1 MKICQALDKFD
12 ERQLFVPAF
21 QREYVW
27 KRDDAKQLIDSL
39 IKEYPTGTMLTWE
52 TNNPPE
58 LKGPHKYDEKQGA
71 VRILLDGQQRLT
83 TLYMLIRGELPP
95 YYTAPEILNDT
106 RGLYVNVE
114 SLELEYYK
122 KLKMENDPRWQNV
135 TDIFQRKVRAKDVVR
150 ALEARGE
157 TVSRERD
164 DLIDDNV
171 KAIENILDREFPEQ
185 TIPVKA
191 TIREAID
198 IFYKVNASGVSLT
211 DAELALA
218 LISGYWPQAR
228 DTFKAKLTELEARG
242 FSFKLDFIVYALLA
256 CLHHSG
262 SNMRLLH
269 DQANDGPIQ
278 AAWKKLET
286 QTLDYV
292 ANIMQSHAFIDH
304 TDEINSIYALIPI
317 IAYCYQLDGHLTD
330 LQIRKVVKWFFYAQI
345 RTRYV
350 SQLPQKLDR
359 DLKVIKDSSQ
369 PFDDL
374 LQIIKD
380 ERTLEISPDEFVGRA
395 ISHPLYPMMRWYFKS
410 KGATCF
416 TTGIKLARPMGKKY
430 VLENDH
436 IFPFSKLKAA
446 GYGTENRIKY
456 ALAQEITNRAIL
468 SQIANRTKSATTAET
483 YLAEIAAINPEAL
496 ARQCIPADPDLW
508 KLENYER
515 FLQAR
520 REMLASELNTFLNSI
535 TELTVSDV
543 PITLEE
549 MIAEGESEELEFKQ
563 TLRWDVKEGRV
574 NKELEGVIVKTIAA
588 FANSFNGG
596 TLLIGVS
603 DNGESV
609 GLEHD
614 FACLGDADKDR
625 FEIHLRNLFG
635 QSFGQNFTASKLKVS
650 FPVVNGVEICQI
662 EVKPA
667 DAAIVIAVPDKH
679 GLKAE
684 KLYVRSG
691 NSSPEMPLSEVQA
704 FLSKRFG
711 ASALA

>member
-1 MKICQALDKFD
+1 M
-12 ERQLFVPAF
+12 
-21 QREYVW
+21 
-27 KRDDAKQLIDSL
+27 
-39 IKEYPTGTMLTWE
+39 E
-52 TNNPPE
+52 T
-58 LKGPHKYDEKQGA
+58 
-71 VRILLDGQQRLT
+71 
-83 TLYMLIRGELPP
+83 
-95 YYTAPEILNDT
+95 
-106 RGLYVNVE
+106 
-114 SLELEYYK
+114 
-122 KLKMENDPRWQNV
+122 
-135 TDIFQRKVRAKDVVR
+135 
-150 ALEARGE
+150 
-157 TVSRERD
+157 
-164 DLIDDNV
+164 
-171 KAIENILDREFPEQ
+171 
-185 TIPVKA
+185 
-191 TIREAID
+191 
-198 IFYKVNASGVSLT
+198 
-211 DAELALA
+211 
-218 LISGYWPQAR
+218 
-228 DTFKAKLTELEARG
+228 
-242 FSFKLDFIVYALLA
+242 
-256 CLHHSG
+256 
-262 SNMRLLH
+262 
-269 DQANDGPIQ
+269 
-278 AAWKKLET
+278 
-286 QTLDYV
+286 
-292 ANIMQSHAFIDH
+292 
-304 TDEINSIYALIPI
+304 
-317 IAYCYQLDGHLTD
+317 
-330 LQIRKVVKWFFYAQI
+330 
-345 RTRYV
+345 
-350 SQLPQKLDR
+350 
-359 DLKVIKDSSQ
+359 
-369 PFDDL
+369 
-374 LQIIKD
+374 
-380 ERTLEISPDEFVGRA
+380 
-395 ISHPLYPMMRWYFKS
+395 
-410 KGATCF
+410 
-416 TTGIKLARPMGKKY
+416 
-430 VLENDH
+430 
-436 IFPFSKLKAA
+436 
-446 GYGTENRIKY
+446 

-468 SQIANRTKSATTAET
+468 SQIANRTKSATTAEA
-483 YLAEIAAINPEAL
+483 YLAEIAATNPEAL

-563 TLRWDVKEGRV
+563 TLRWDIKEGRV

-635 QSFGQNFTASKLKVS
+635 QSFGQNFTASKLKIL

-662 EVKPA
+662 DVKPA